1 MGALPLLG
9 QAQRTRIWAQVSEL
23 RDARPFQNPCPVA
36 IQNGAPAPHASSP
49 LPSPREAGLDPLGEE
64 WRRLCHKLGSPRYG
78 RPSTPAPVRFPSAP
92 RRSPDPQDHPRMAKA
107 DWGVEGWAT
116 SGVDGPQDFTAR
128 APDPAAHPGAVARMS
143 SWGRDDGSPTPGP
156 LGPGEAGWSRQ
167 ERPGA
172 ERQPVTGSEPQTP
185 RSPVAAKR
193 GPRAPRPVAEH
204 WAPTRRGPD
213 PWSKPHPAVEGRGG
227 PGSPHGPDLPVGTPA
242 RSGRPQVAPNSAEAA
257 RPWRGLAGRAACGLG
272 PPLPAGAHPEDEI
285 EDEEQ
290 VFDALGAAL
299 HPHGGA
305 GAGAGCGDD
314 GRGRPGRGAPGR
326 SLPLRARSLA
336 GRAPPCASYRMPR
349 RPAPPRRPRPA
360 PQPEGR
366 PTAALTPRER
376 SPCAPFPGRAP
387 RHRA

>member
-1 MGALPLLG
+1 MQLSGCSPDTPADPPAPQMTIQCAPPPKLGA

-49 LPSPREAGLDPLGEE
+49 LPSPREAGLDPLDEE

-193 GPRAPRPVAEH
+193 GPRAPP
-204 WAPTRRGPD
+204 
-213 PWSKPHPAVEGRGG
+213 
-227 PGSPHGPDLPVGTPA
+227 
-242 RSGRPQVAPNSAEAA
+242 
-257 RPWRGLAGRAACGLG
+257 
-272 PPLPAGAHPEDEI
+272 
-285 EDEEQ
+285 
-290 VFDALGAAL
+290 
-299 HPHGGA
+299 
-305 GAGAGCGDD
+305 
-314 GRGRPGRGAPGR
+314 PGRGALGPD
-326 SLPLRARSLA
+326 AK
-336 GRAPPCASYRMPR
+336 
-349 RPAPPRRPRPA
+349 RPRPVVEA
-360 PQPEGR
+360 
-366 PTAALTPRER
+366 TPRR
-376 SPCAPFPGRAP
+376 GGARRP
-387 RHRA
+387 